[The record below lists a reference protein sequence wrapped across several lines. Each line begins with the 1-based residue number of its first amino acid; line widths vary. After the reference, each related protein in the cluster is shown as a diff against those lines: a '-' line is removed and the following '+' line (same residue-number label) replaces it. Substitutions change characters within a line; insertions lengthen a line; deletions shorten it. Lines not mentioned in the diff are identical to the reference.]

1 MDYLPVTFLKILMPI
16 PITAIAPTTGI
27 ATGSIEE
34 IALIQS
40 LAAVL
45 NAEVIAVTIVL
56 VSDSAQNAGTA
67 DATVTA
73 VATTG
78 IALDFKSIFISQI
91 LPLKIDMK

>member
-45 NAEVIAVTIVL
+45 NADVIAVTIEV
-56 VSDSAQNAGTA
+56 VSEVSAQNAGTA

-78 IALDFKSIFISQI
+78 IALDFKSIFIVKPS
-91 LPLKIDMK
+91 LLK